1 MTDDYDINRR
11 SIQNLFSDNNTF
23 EIPEYQRDYA
33 WDKDKAEHMW
43 IDLEQVSA
51 TDITHSG
58 TSNLLGAMVVL
69 SEPGGSRIDKVDV
82 VDGQQRLA
90 TLSLIFCSI
99 RTYLCQFGAVQDGA
113 IRATLDNLIKK
124 LDLLVFVGLNEQPR
138 VTLGLQDRDLFKR
151 LTQNRNHDYDSFCKQ
166 MYMQFRNGKKRILDS
181 HELLISNYRLLCK
194 KAYDYWSDD
203 KSDYKSAITGDDHAK
218 AIGTI
223 NKIAD
228 YVDNIAKRNH
238 FAYVRVYDRSAAYK
252 IFSTFNYRGERLS
265 QADLIKSHLLGV
277 INNDGDHDSSKTK
290 QEIVKKWEKIFDERL
305 EDKDTFLYESLLSRH
320 PCGIIHMDPSP
331 IKISMNRL
339 YEIISKKC
347 QSAKDVSNYV
357 EEIAVD
363 ARHIK
368 LMDYPDDLPDEEKY
382 KKIAR
387 DFYGLQM
394 ISARYIRIPLLAA
407 YRTWNLNDGTQFS
420 HFRELVNCL
429 LIFFFKFKFITNGTA
444 EDIRRIA
451 ADTAQAIIK
460 EKPFNEII
468 FTILVETER
477 IEKPERRVNEELF
490 DKEFRRKMFKLT
502 TKMAKY
508 VISSFEAYYRQG
520 REFEYIELPFE
531 LEHILP
537 RSHEKHWNEEEF
549 FAGYDDERRMD
560 KFLNRLGNLTI
571 ISGKWNAK
579 MGQAK
584 FSEKRQK
591 YEKSDFELNKLLAR
605 YTEWTAKNVL
615 EREREL
621 CDLASAVWSLDSY
634 EKYLKDLKAGE

>member
-33 WDKDKAEHMW
+33 WDKDKAERMW

-69 SEPGGSRIDKVDV
+69 SEPGGRGINKVDV

-99 RTYLCQFGAVQDGA
+99 RTYLCKFGAVQDGA

-124 LDLLVFVGLNEQPR
+124 LDLLVFVGSNEQPR

-151 LTQNRNHDYDSFCKQ
+151 LTQSRNHDYDSFCKQ

-181 HELLISNYRLLCK
+181 HELLISNYKLLCK
-194 KAYDYWSDD
+194 NTSKYWSDD
-203 KSDYKSAITGDDHAK
+203 QSTITGDDQAK
-218 AIGTI
+218 AIDAL

-252 IFSTFNYRGERLS
+252 IFSTFNSTGERLS

-277 INNDGDHDSSKTK
+277 IHDDGDHDSSKTK

-320 PCGIIHMDPSP
+320 PSGIVPMDSSP

-347 QSAKDVSNYV
+347 KSAKDVSNYV

-363 ARHIK
+363 ARNIK

-382 KKIAR
+382 KKITH

-407 YRTWNLNDGTQFS
+407 YRTWDLSDGTQFA

-451 ADTAQAIIK
+451 ADTAQAIIEK
-460 EKPFNEII
+460 KPFNEII
-468 FTILVETER
+468 STILVERER
-477 IEKPERRVNEELF
+477 TEKPERRVNEELF
-490 DKEFRRKMFKLT
+490 DNEFSRKMFKLT

-508 VISSFEAYYRQG
+508 VISSFEAYYRRG
-520 REFEYIELPFE
+520 RESEYIELPFE

-579 MGQAK
+579 MGQGK

-591 YEKSDFELNKLLAR
+591 YEKSDFEINKLLAR

-621 CDLASAVWSLDSY
+621 CDLAGKVWSLDPY